1 MGCFFLNAHIQ
12 VYEKKTATTTKTL
25 TCGQEI
31 FSSKKQTK
39 KKTCSSKSLGFS
51 SDDTHQKIDP
61 KKPIPP
67 PPKKYKNPVF
77 TAMYPLMIQFFL
89 TRTTKK
95 YQQKKDN
102 SFFQFC
108 LFLKKREKNLKE
120 KNPSELLYKAL
131 MTTFLITLTINMR

>member
-1 MGCFFLNAHIQ
+1 MG
-12 VYEKKTATTTKTL
+12 
-25 TCGQEI
+25 
-31 FSSKKQTK
+31 K

-51 SDDTHQKIDP
+51 SDDTHQKIHP

-95 YQQKKDN
+95 YEQKKDN

-108 LFLKKREKNLKE
+108 LFLKK

>member
-1 MGCFFLNAHIQ
+1 MGDWPSDFASPYHLYIIFLVILFSVFFLNAHIQ

-31 FSSKKQTK
+31 FSSKN
-39 KKTCSSKSLGFS
+39 LGFS

-77 TAMYPLMIQFFL
+77 TAMYPLMIQFF

-95 YQQKKDN
+95 YQQKK
-102 SFFQFC
+102 
-108 LFLKKREKNLKE
+108 KK
-120 KNPSELLYKAL
+120 
-131 MTTFLITLTINMR
+131 

>member
-1 MGCFFLNAHIQ
+1 MGLSSLYNFPCHLVQCFFLNAHIQ
-12 VYEKKTATTTKTL
+12 VYEKKAATTTKTL

-67 PPKKYKNPVF
+67 PPKKIQKPRFYSYVPFDDSVF
-77 TAMYPLMIQFFL
+77 
-89 TRTTKK
+89 
-95 YQQKKDN
+95 
-102 SFFQFC
+102 
-108 LFLKKREKNLKE
+108 
-120 KNPSELLYKAL
+120 
-131 MTTFLITLTINMR
+131 

>member
-1 MGCFFLNAHIQ
+1 MGSSCSVFFLMHTFK
-12 VYEKKTATTTKTL
+12 YMKKTATTTTKTL
-25 TCGQEI
+25 ICGQEI

-77 TAMYPLMIQFFL
+77 TAMYPLMIQFFFNKNNKEIP
-89 TRTTKK
+89 TKK
-95 YQQKKDN
+95 KN

-108 LFLKKREKNLKE
+108 LFLKKREK
-120 KNPSELLYKAL
+120 
-131 MTTFLITLTINMR
+131 I